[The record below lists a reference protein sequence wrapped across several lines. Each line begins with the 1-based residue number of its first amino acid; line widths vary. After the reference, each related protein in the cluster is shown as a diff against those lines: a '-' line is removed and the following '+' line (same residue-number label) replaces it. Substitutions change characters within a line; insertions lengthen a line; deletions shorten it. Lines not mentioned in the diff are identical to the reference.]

1 MKNYRYSKDR
11 IWIQIGI
18 RVINSG
24 PYTDPESQ
32 HYRYT
37 TDTRIIFKLTLDY
50 ASEALNQSSGK
61 NINLRV
67 IYREMCPLVHQMFSN
82 IDGGR
87 LARVTCNI
95 LTSYNGLETNRLP
108 NPAPKSMQEDY

>member
-1 MKNYRYSKDR
+1 MDPNRDKSYKFRSLHGP
-11 IWIQIGI
+11 GI
-18 RVINSG
+18 A
-24 PYTDPESQ
+24 TLK
-32 HYRYT
+32 

-87 LARVTCNI
+87 LARVTCNNK
-95 LTSYNGLETNRLP
+95 LQRS
-108 NPAPKSMQEDY
+108 